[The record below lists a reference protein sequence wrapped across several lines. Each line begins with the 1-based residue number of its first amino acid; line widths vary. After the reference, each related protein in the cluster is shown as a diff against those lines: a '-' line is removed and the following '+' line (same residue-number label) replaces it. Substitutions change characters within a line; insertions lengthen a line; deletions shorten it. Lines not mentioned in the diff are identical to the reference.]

1 MTENIQDNTQDK
13 NNEVQIEAHVGDS
26 VFVMLNSGCYVYG
39 LITEIREGFISD
51 DKISKCYRISIT
63 DDNFVDIWAGDI
75 KMLNIYVPHLKD
87 EYFKKMEA
95 EYGVEFYDEFE
106 NMKEVPDIVNEFLV
120 KGAWDRLNDEEK
132 NTLIGNLCMSVENEV
147 DLINAINMSR
157 NRNNELHKQV
167 MELLEK
173 RTKAVQAV
181 IDFQNDLN
189 EKIDKIPL
197 LYQYA
202 YDYMYKTMGIDK
214 LLKAI

>member
-1 MTENIQDNTQDK
+1 MKENIQDNTQDK

-75 KMLNIYVPHLKD
+75 KELNIYVPHLKA
-87 EYFKKMEA
+87 EYFRKMEA
-95 EYGVEFYDEFE
+95 EYGVEFYDGVGEL
-106 NMKEVPDIVNEFLV
+106 KDASVIVNEFLV
-120 KGAWDRLNDEEK
+120 NGAWDKLNDEEK
-132 NTLIGNLCMSVENEV
+132 NTLIGNLCMSVENQV
-147 DLINAINMSR
+147 DLINALDMSR
-157 NRNNELHKQV
+157 NRNNELYKQFF
-167 MELLEK
+167 ELLEK

-181 IDFQNDLN
+181 IDFQNDWN
-189 EKIDKIPL
+189 EKIDKMPS